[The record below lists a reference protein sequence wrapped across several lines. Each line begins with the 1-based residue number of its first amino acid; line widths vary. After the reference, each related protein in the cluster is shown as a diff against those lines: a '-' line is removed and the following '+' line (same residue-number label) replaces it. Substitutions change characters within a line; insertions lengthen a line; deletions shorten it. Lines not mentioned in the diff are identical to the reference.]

1 MAVIKELLRVEDDG
15 TLSFG
20 DYSLKQKTKLDEF
33 EFRGDIYKIKTFDE
47 LTKLE
52 KNGMFVYESV
62 PGSTVLNLMI
72 ADQEISFMVSAPADI
87 QFTLGLEPECR
98 YKVCIDGE
106 DAGDMSTNLSGKLSV
121 SAECSEDKTVE
132 IRVIRL

>member
-1 MAVIKELLRVEDDG
+1 
-15 TLSFG
+15 
-20 DYSLKQKTKLDEF
+20 
-33 EFRGDIYKIKTFDE
+33 
-47 LTKLE
+47 
-52 KNGMFVYESV
+52 MFVYESV